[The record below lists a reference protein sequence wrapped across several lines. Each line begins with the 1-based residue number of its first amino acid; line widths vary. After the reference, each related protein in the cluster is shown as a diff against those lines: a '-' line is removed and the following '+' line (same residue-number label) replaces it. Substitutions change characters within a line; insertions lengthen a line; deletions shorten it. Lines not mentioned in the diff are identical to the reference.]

1 MYFQGFRRRFR
12 RLFCRKTVFIPLLL
26 AVLAINAII
35 SLSLHAAEEC
45 GLTIEDMYQ
54 RPRLTGISP
63 RGLHWS
69 PEGDRF
75 AFIWNNEGESYYDIF
90 LYSVRS
96 GKVSKITE
104 AAALEQSDKSV
115 LSKAEIDRLSTLR
128 RSGGGIFSFL
138 WSPGGDRILFPMKGD
153 LFLLDVGSGDVKRLF
168 KTEASETDPA
178 FLPGGDRISFIR
190 DNDIWMVDLDS
201 GITRQLT
208 TSGSEILY
216 NGLGDYVDYEEVGID
231 RAYWWSPEGDR
242 VAYFQTDVSMIRHL
256 LVPDYRGE
264 FVTVRE
270 QARPVAGG
278 RNGEKRLGVLDTETG
293 ETVWIAPGVRR
304 DQYIPQVHWHPS
316 GEKLLVLYEPR
327 DLKSLHFLSADPET
341 GAVDT
346 LFTVR
351 DEKWV
356 NIHNTFIRW
365 GEDGDCFYYTTEQS
379 GWNHIYRYDW
389 KSGDIRQLT
398 TGGWEVTSI
407 QLIEDDGDIWY
418 TSTEKSPAERHL
430 YRLEEDGDKYRVTPG
445 TGYYR
450 SYLPGDA
457 EKAAALYSNPLH
469 PWDIYMLED
478 MKGSE
483 IRSSGD
489 SEESGDLRLI
499 STPGDWPVP
508 DGLRRVTSAP
518 SPDLNDLDIALPV
531 YFTLPSLH
539 DGETIRALIL
549 FPPRF
554 SRSEVEKML
563 SGEPVEHQGEKLP
576 AIISVHGGGY
586 SQSVTMSWR
595 WRTLFDTYLVNCKD
609 YIVLDLDYRG
619 SSGYGRDWRT
629 DVYLD
634 IGISDLEDEISGLE
648 MLKTLPAVDPERIGI
663 WGWSYGGYMTTL
675 ALLKKPEAFKAGA
688 AVAPVNKWQNYDT
701 HYTEER
707 LGMPSEN
714 PEAYKQGNPL
724 TYAENLK
731 NHLLI
736 IHGMLDDNV
745 HFQDTVQLVD
755 AMIASGVDFEVMFYP
770 GGRHGIRSDDSRIHL
785 FRKITRHFERYLRGM
800 PDAECP

>member
-1 MYFQGFRRRFR
+1 M
-12 RLFCRKTVFIPLLL
+12 LIAL
-26 AVLAINAII
+26 AVNAF
-35 SLSLHAAEEC
+35 SAVSVHAAEDC
-45 GLTIEDMYQ
+45 GLTIEDIYR

-63 RGLHWS
+63 RGIRWS
-69 PEGDRF
+69 PGGDGF
-75 AFIWNNEGESYYDIF
+75 AFIWNREGEPYYDIF
-90 LYSVRS
+90 LYSTRSKRVR
-96 GKVSKITE
+96 KITE

-115 LSKAEIDRLSTLR
+115 LSRAEIDRLSTLR

-138 WSPGGDRILFPMKGD
+138 WSPGGDKVLFPMKGD
-153 LFLLDVGSGDVKRLF
+153 LFLLDVDSGGVKRLF
-168 KTEASETDPA
+168 KTKASETDPA
-178 FLPGGDRISFIR
+178 FLPGGGRISFIR
-190 DNDIWMVDLDS
+190 DNDIWMVDLES

-208 TSGSEILY
+208 TSGSETLY

-242 VAYFQTDVSMIRHL
+242 VAYFQTDVSMVGHL
-256 LVPDYRGE
+256 LIPDYRGE

-278 RNGEKRLGVLDTETG
+278 RNGEKRLGVLDIETG

-304 DQYIPQVHWHPS
+304 DEYIPQVHWHPS

-327 DLKSLHFLSADPET
+327 DLKSLHFLSADPAT
-341 GAVDT
+341 GNTDT

-351 DEKWV
+351 DQKWV

-365 GEDGDCFYYTTEQS
+365 SEEGDCFYYTSEES

-389 KSGDIRQLT
+389 KSGDVKKL
-398 TGGWEVTSI
+398 TGGDWEVTSI
-407 QLIEDDGDIWY
+407 QLVEDDGDIWY
-418 TSTEKSPAERHL
+418 TSTEKSTAERHL
-430 YRLEEDGDKYRVTPG
+430 YRLEKDGDKYRVTPG
-445 TGYYR
+445 RGYYR
-450 SYLPGDA
+450 SYLSKDA
-457 EKAAALYSNPLH
+457 ETAAALYSNPLN
-469 PWDIYMLED
+469 PWDIYILENLR
-478 MKGSE
+478 GNE
-483 IRSSGD
+483 CGPSGEKED
-489 SEESGDLRLI
+489 SRNVQLI
-499 STPGDWPVP
+499 GTPGDWPVP
-508 DGLRRVTSAP
+508 GGLRRVTSAP
-518 SPDLNDLDIALPV
+518 SADLKDMDIAAPV

-539 DGETIRALIL
+539 DGKTISALAL
-549 FPPRF
+549 FPSGF
-554 SRSEVEKML
+554 ERSDIEKMI
-563 SGEPVEHQGEKLP
+563 SGEPVEYGAEKLP

-586 SQSVTMSWR
+586 SQSVAMSWR

-634 IGISDLEDEISGLE
+634 MGISDLEDEITGLE
-648 MLKTLPAVDPERIGI
+648 MLKSLPAVDPERIGI

-675 ALLKKPEAFKAGA
+675 ALLKKPEAFRAGA
-688 AVAPVNKWQNYDT
+688 AVAPVNRWQNYDT

-707 LGMPSEN
+707 LGIPSEN
-714 PEAYKQGNPL
+714 ADAYKKGNPL

-745 HFQDTVQLVD
+745 HFQDTVLLVD

-785 FRKITRHFERYLRGM
+785 FRKITRHFERYLRGI
-800 PDAECP
+800 PDAQCP

>member
-1 MYFQGFRRRFR
+1 MYFPGFLRSFR
-12 RLFCRKTVFIPLLL
+12 ASVCGKTVCLPVLLIAL
-26 AVLAINAII
+26 AVNAFSAVSIY
-35 SLSLHAAEEC
+35 AAEDC
-45 GLTIEDMYQ
+45 GLTIEDMYR

-63 RGLHWS
+63 RGISWS
-69 PEGDRF
+69 PEGDGF
-75 AFIWNNEGESYYDIF
+75 AFIWNQEGEPYYDIF
-90 LYSVRS
+90 LYSTRSKRVR
-96 GKVSKITE
+96 KITE

-115 LSKAEIDRLSTLR
+115 LSRAEIDRLSTLR

-138 WSPGGDRILFPMKGD
+138 WSPGGDKVLFPMKGD
-153 LFLLDVGSGDVKRLF
+153 LFLLDVDSGGVKRLF
-168 KTEASETDPA
+168 KTKASETDPA
-178 FLPGGDRISFIR
+178 FLPGGGRISFIR
-190 DNDIWMVDLDS
+190 DNDIWMVDLES

-208 TSGSEILY
+208 TSGSETLY

-242 VAYFQTDVSMIRHL
+242 VAYFQTDVSMVGHL
-256 LVPDYRGE
+256 LIPDYRGE

-278 RNGEKRLGVLDTETG
+278 RNGEKRLGVLDIETG

-304 DQYIPQVHWHPS
+304 DEYIPQVHWHPS

-327 DLKSLHFLSADPET
+327 DLKSLHFLSADPAT
-341 GAVDT
+341 GNTDT

-351 DEKWV
+351 DQKWV

-365 GEDGDCFYYTTEQS
+365 SEEGDCFYYTSEES

-389 KSGDIRQLT
+389 KSGDVKKL
-398 TGGWEVTSI
+398 TGGDWEVTSI
-407 QLIEDDGDIWY
+407 QLVEDDGDIWY
-418 TSTEKSPAERHL
+418 TSTEKSTAERHL
-430 YRLEEDGDKYRVTPG
+430 YRLEKDGDKYRVTPG
-445 TGYYR
+445 RGYYR
-450 SYLPGDA
+450 SYLSKDA
-457 EKAAALYSNPLH
+457 ETAAALYSNPLN
-469 PWDIYMLED
+469 PWDIYILENLRGNECGPGGE
-478 MKGSE
+478 KE
-483 IRSSGD
+483 D
-489 SEESGDLRLI
+489 SRNVQLI
-499 STPGDWPVP
+499 GTPADWPVP
-508 DGLRRVTSAP
+508 GGLRRVTSAP
-518 SPDLNDLDIALPV
+518 SADLKDIDIAVPV

-539 DGETIRALIL
+539 DGKTISALAL
-549 FPPRF
+549 FPSGF
-554 SRSEVEKML
+554 ERSDIEKMI
-563 SGEPVEHQGEKLP
+563 SGEPVEYGAEKLP

-586 SQSVTMSWR
+586 SQSVAMSWR

-634 IGISDLEDEISGLE
+634 IGISDLEDEITGLE
-648 MLKTLPAVDPERIGI
+648 MLKSLPAVDPERIGI

-675 ALLKKPEAFKAGA
+675 ALLKKPEAFRAGA
-688 AVAPVNKWQNYDT
+688 AVAPVNRWQNYDT

-707 LGMPSEN
+707 LGIPSEN
-714 PEAYKQGNPL
+714 ADAYKQGNPL
-724 TYAENLK
+724 TYAEDLK

-745 HFQDTVQLVD
+745 HFQDTVLLVD

-785 FRKITRHFERYLRGM
+785 FRKITRHFERYLRGI
-800 PDAECP
+800 PDAQCP